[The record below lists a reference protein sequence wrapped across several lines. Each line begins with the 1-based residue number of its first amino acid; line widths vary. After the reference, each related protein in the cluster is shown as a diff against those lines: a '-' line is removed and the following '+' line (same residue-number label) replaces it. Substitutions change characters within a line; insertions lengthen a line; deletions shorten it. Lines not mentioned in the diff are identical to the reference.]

1 MRKNYLDK
9 LARRSKLA
17 YQHLKNPPSSVP
29 VVVSVKV
36 SHDEIQR
43 LSEGKAITV
52 LPSQCHK
59 PKNKVKAKRKK
70 VDRPSLPTL
79 YKWGY

>member
-9 LARRSKLA
+9 LAKRSKLA
-17 YQHLKNPPSSVP
+17 YDHLKNPPSSVP

-36 SHDEIQR
+36 SHEDIQK

-52 LPSQCHK
+52 LPSQGHK